1 MTTQFDIFLYGLI
14 YVLISLVFGTITL
27 FLFVKVFN
35 ALTRDIDDMAEMKR
49 NNIAV
54 ALINAAIIFS
64 VALFIEESVGA
75 AMEAFKNNIF
85 NYVGP
90 TTLMFKIKIYIV
102 MFIHFALSII
112 VSFFVLWL
120 SMKFFTILTTSVD
133 EFAEIKKNNQ
143 AVAIFLSVFVI
154 SMALILKPGIGK
166 LLKGIIPLPE
176 VSSSPRTEL
185 HVQWPERYSMLYQ
198 SDAKIDADA
207 FRTKVSGEQG

>member
-1 MTTQFDIFLYGLI
+1 MTTQLSIFLYGFI
-14 YVLISLVFGTITL
+14 YVVVSLLFGTITL
-27 FLFVKVFN
+27 FLFIKVFD
-35 ALTRDIDDMAEMKR
+35 ALTRDIDDMAEMKK

-85 NYVGP
+85 NYAGP

-102 MFIHFALSII
+102 MFIHFSLSII
-112 VSFFVLWL
+112 ISFFVLWL
-120 SMKFFTILTTSVD
+120 SIKFFTLLTTNLD

-143 AVAIFLSVFVI
+143 AIAIFLSVFII
-154 SMALILKPGIGK
+154 SMALILKPGMGK

-176 VSSSPRTEL
+176 VSSSPRAEL
-185 HVQWPERYSMLYQ
+185 MIPMHDSGHTHI
-198 SDAKIDADA
+198 SGTF
-207 FRTKVSGEQG
+207 FREESTC